1 MLADLMF
8 TTWMVTQSFW
18 KKLHKQRHKL
28 KVAEEKEGEEGEE
41 WEEEQG
47 KEEKVIKKVAAK
59 VVLKV
64 IGERL

>member
-41 WEEEQG
+41 EQG